1 MKYAVFND
9 DATLKTCLIEGV
21 HVIPSS
27 AVAVNGDLF
36 LRMTQETD
44 GVWVL
49 DADGKIIKRP
59 APDVAPD
66 YPALIAS
73 ERYKRE
79 GVGITVE
86 GSVIDTTRDGQ
97 ALIAGAAVSAILDPA
112 YTCNWKTAGG
122 FVELNASQ
130 LIVIA
135 TAVREHVQ
143 ACFDRELVLLR
154 AIEEGGYSDDM
165 LAEGWPDS
173 LPPPEPEPTP
183 AEPQ

>member
-1 MKYAVFND
+1 MKFALFNENSI
-9 DATLKTCLIEGV
+9 LQTCLIEGV
-21 HVIPSS
+21 HQIPAS
-27 AVAVNGDLF
+27 AIKIDDSLF
-36 LRMTQETD
+36 LRMTQEAD
-44 GVWVL
+44 GVWRLV
-49 DADGKIIKRP
+49 DGEVVKESLPVI
-59 APDVAPD
+59 APD

-97 ALIAGAAVSAILDPA
+97 ALIAGAAVSAILDPN

-122 FVELNASQ
+122 FVELNAPQ
-130 LIVIA
+130 LVTIA

-143 ACFDRELVLLR
+143 ACFDRELALLR
-154 AIEEGGYSDDM
+154 AIEAGTYSDDM
-165 LAEGWPDS
+165 LTEGWPDS
-173 LPPPEPEPTP
+173 LPPPDPVPTP